1 MSSFA
6 SVAAADAESPSP
18 QLVLARRAR
27 RRVIVTIMLVAL
39 LVAVILVS
47 IAVGQYAMTPAEIWQ
62 VIKDALHG
70 ESTSRSARVLFQIR
84 APRVALSLLV
94 GAALGMAG
102 ALLQALFANP
112 LADPGVIGVSSGAAL
127 GAALALAIGWAPFG
141 DATVA
146 IAAIIGGLATTLT
159 LYRLAKGPR
168 GVRTLSLL
176 LMGIAVNALAGAGI
190 SMAVFFSPSATRD
203 QIVFWQM
210 GSLNGTMWK
219 PVIVVAVL
227 VAIGAFGAVMV
238 SRKID
243 VLALGERS
251 AFHAGIDV
259 RRLRLVTVAVA
270 AVLTA
275 AAVSFAGIISFV
287 GLVVPHALRLAV
299 GPRNRWLIPLSGIGG
314 ALLVCL
320 ADIASRNLLRGV
332 DMPIGIFT
340 AVVGAPTFFLL
351 LRHSLAHGASR

>member
-1 MSSFA
+1 MSNNA
-6 SVAAADAESPSP
+6 VTTKTAVEPSP

-27 RRVIVTIMLVAL
+27 LRVLVTIMLIVL
-39 LVAVILVS
+39 LIGAVLFS
-47 IAVGQYAMTPAEIWQ
+47 IAVGQYAMSPAEIWQ
-62 VIKDALHG
+62 VIKGAVGG
-70 ESTSRSARVLFQIR
+70 ETSSRSSRVLLQIR

-127 GAALALAIGWAPFG
+127 GAAVALAIGWAPFG
-141 DATVA
+141 EATVA
-146 IAAIIGGLATTLT
+146 IAAIVAGLATTLT
-159 LYRLAKGPR
+159 LYRLARGPR

-190 SMAVFFSPSATRD
+190 SIAVFFSSSATRD

-210 GSLNGTMWK
+210 GSLNGTMW
-219 PVIVVAVL
+219 PSVVVVAVL
-227 VAIGAFGAVMV
+227 VALGSIGAVAV

-251 AFHAGIDV
+251 AFHAGVDV
-259 RRLRLVTVAVA
+259 RRLRLVTIIVA

-351 LRHSLAHGASR
+351 LRHSLNHGATR